1 MPNSCN
7 KCFVCHSESFLLIFN
22 ITFFIIL
29 KKKKKMIW
37 HYFKYIFSKV
47 LVILNFYVIEA
58 DKVNI

>member
-1 MPNSCN
+1 
-7 KCFVCHSESFLLIFN
+7 
-22 ITFFIIL
+22 
-29 KKKKKMIW
+29 MIW